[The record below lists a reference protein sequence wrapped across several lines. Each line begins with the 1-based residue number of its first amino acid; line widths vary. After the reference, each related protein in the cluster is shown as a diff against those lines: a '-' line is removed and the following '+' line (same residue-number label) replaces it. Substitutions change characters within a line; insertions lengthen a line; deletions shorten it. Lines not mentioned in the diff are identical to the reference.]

1 MIHDWSRKTD
11 ELGISVEQKASVPLV
26 RQICEERT
34 RDLTQLLDIK
44 ADLKE
49 LQQVRK
55 DNSDL
60 GKQIV
65 ELSRKIS
72 SRKIEPSAVEDPQV
86 LNKLDSVDRIS
97 VELQALNN
105 MVRKKADRNEVLE
118 ISRLKID
125 AGQLDSMQF
134 VSMPQLLKLLH
145 NKVDHNDLMHQLS
158 SRLTREDVLK
168 LMYVI

>member
-1 MIHDWSRKTD
+1 LIHDWSRKTD
-11 ELGISVEQKASVPLV
+11 ELSVSVEQKASIPLV

-60 GKQIV
+60 GKQIL
-65 ELSRKIS
+65 EISRKVPG
-72 SRKIEPSAVEDPQV
+72 RKMESVEDSQI

-105 MVRKKADRNEVLE
+105 MVRKKADRNEVVEL
-118 ISRLKID
+118 SRLKID
-125 AGQLDSMQF
+125 AGQLDSMHF
-134 VSMPQLLKLLH
+134 VSMPQILKLLH
-145 NKVDHNDLMHQLS
+145 NKVDHNEFTQQLS
-158 SRLTREDVLK
+158 SKITRDEALK
-168 LMYVI
+168 LQ